1 MIDLKRHIAVAHK
14 GRTKYVCKFESCK
27 FEALEK
33 KYVMKHNQRCSFRD
47 KRFTMSSIPESL
59 TTQTLSRE
67 KSENFSDKP
76 QRVESENEISQM
88 VLCSFPGCAFF
99 AEKVGE
105 SQQRDHLRLNHSNSE
120 WTETSFITINS
131 AMSEAMELLQG
142 IKEEKNAVLT

>member
-1 MIDLKRHIAVAHK
+1 MLFWRQKI
-14 GRTKYVCKFESCK
+14 
-27 FEALEK
+27 
-33 KYVMKHNQRCSFRD
+33 HNIIETGVPDHTDIKPR
-47 KRFTMSSIPESL
+47 
-59 TTQTLSRE
+59 

-131 AMSEAMELLQG
+131 AMSEAMDLLQG
-142 IKEEKNAVLT
+142 MKEEKSAVLT